1 MQCCNFYPGYETG
14 RSKQAVFPFTKEVTV
29 DTIAS
34 AGDKLW
40 KDLVGN
46 SATLNVTSVQL
57 AFTGI
62 NVAEAGQRSIE
73 SFLKPA
79 STKRSREEANVPTH
93 NEAAASFHGD
103 ELDDQILPYTC
114 SRCGKIF
121 QHSSTNQSLDD
132 QETELAKAKMEH
144 SDYHFAQDLTAEG
157 PSRSVVSASK
167 PATSNSK
174 PSKRPKRSTDPKGI
188 EKFFHK

>member
-1 MQCCNFYPGYETG
+1 M
-14 RSKQAVFPFTKEVTV
+14 
-29 DTIAS
+29 DTIALI
-34 AGDKLW
+34 GDKLW

-46 SATLNVTSVQL
+46 NGTLNVTALQL

-73 SFLKPA
+73 VFLKPA
-79 STKRSREEANVPTH
+79 STKRSRDEANASAN
-93 NEAAASFHGD
+93 NEAAASFDRDGD
-103 ELDDQILPYTC
+103 DPNDPLLLDDRIHPYTC

-144 SDYHFAQDLTAEG
+144 SDYHFAQDLTAES
-157 PSRSVVSASK
+157 PSVISSSK
-167 PATSNSK
+167 PATSNLK
-174 PSKRPKRSTDPKGI
+174 TSKRPKRSTEPKGI
-188 EKFFHK
+188 EKFFRK

>member
-1 MQCCNFYPGYETG
+1 M
-14 RSKQAVFPFTKEVTV
+14 

-34 AGDKLW
+34 ISDKLW
-40 KDLVGN
+40 KDLVGDN
-46 SATLNVTSVQL
+46 ATLNVTALQL

-73 SFLKPA
+73 VFLKPA
-79 STKRSREEANVPTH
+79 STKRSLEEANAPEQ
-93 NEAAASFHGD
+93 NEAATSFDGNNFML
-103 ELDDQILPYTC
+103 LDDRMLPNTC

-121 QHSSTNQSLDD
+121 RSSSTNQSMDD

-157 PSRSVVSASK
+157 PSVISASK
-167 PATSNSK
+167 PVTSNSK
-174 PSKRPKRSTDPKGI
+174 TSKRPKRSTEPKGI
-188 EKFFHK
+188 EKFFRK

>member
-1 MQCCNFYPGYETG
+1 M
-14 RSKQAVFPFTKEVTV
+14 

-34 AGDKLW
+34 LGDKLW

-46 SATLNVTSVQL
+46 STTLNVTSLQL

-73 SFLKPA
+73 VFMKPA
-79 STKRSREEANVPTH
+79 SSKRSRDEANAPAH
-93 NEAAASFHGD
+93 DAASFVGD
-103 ELDDQILPYTC
+103 DPLSIDDRNSPYSC

-121 QHSSTNQSLDD
+121 HHPNTNQSLDD
-132 QETELAKAKMEH
+132 QETELSKAKMEH

-157 PSRSVVSASK
+157 PSRSVISASNLK
-167 PATSNSK
+167 T
-174 PSKRPKRSTDPKGI
+174 SKRPKRSTEPKGI
-188 EKFFHK
+188 ERFFRK

>member
-1 MQCCNFYPGYETG
+1 M
-14 RSKQAVFPFTKEVTV
+14 

-46 SATLNVTSVQL
+46 GEMLNVTALQL

-73 SFLKPA
+73 LFMKPD
-79 STKRSREEANVPTH
+79 STKRLREEANAPTH
-93 NEAAASFHGD
+93 NEAAASLHGD
-103 ELDDQILPYTC
+103 DLLLLDDRC

-121 QHSSTNQSLDD
+121 QHPSTKQSLDD

-157 PSRSVVSASK
+157 PIRSVISASK
-167 PATSNSK
+167 SATSILK
-174 PSKRPKRSTDPKGI
+174 PSKRPKRSTEPKGI
-188 EKFFHK
+188 EKFFRK

>member
-1 MQCCNFYPGYETG
+1 M
-14 RSKQAVFPFTKEVTV
+14 

-34 AGDKLW
+34 TGDKLW

-46 SATLNVTSVQL
+46 SATLNVTALQL

-73 SFLKPA
+73 LFLKPD
-79 STKRSREEANVPTH
+79 STKRSREANAPTH
-93 NEAAASFHGD
+93 NEAAASLHTMHSD
-103 ELDDQILPYTC
+103 DSLLLDDRC

-157 PSRSVVSASK
+157 PSQSAISASK
-167 PATSNSK
+167 PATSNLK
-174 PSKRPKRSTDPKGI
+174 PSKRPRRSTEPKGI
-188 EKFFHK
+188 EKFFRK

>member
-1 MQCCNFYPGYETG
+1 
-14 RSKQAVFPFTKEVTV
+14 V

-34 AGDKLW
+34 IGDKLW

-46 SATLNVTSVQL
+46 SATLNVTALQL

-73 SFLKPA
+73 LFLKPD
-79 STKRSREEANVPTH
+79 STKRSREEANAPTH
-93 NEAAASFHGD
+93 NEAAVSLHGED
-103 ELDDQILPYTC
+103 LDDRC

-157 PSRSVVSASK
+157 PSHSVLSSSK
-167 PATSNSK
+167 PAASNLK
-174 PSKRPKRSTDPKGI
+174 PSKRPKRSEEPKGI
-188 EKFFHK
+188 EKFFRK

>member
-1 MQCCNFYPGYETG
+1 M
-14 RSKQAVFPFTKEVTV
+14 

-34 AGDKLW
+34 IGDKLW

-46 SATLNVTSVQL
+46 SATLNVTALQL

-73 SFLKPA
+73 LFLKPD
-79 STKRSREEANVPTH
+79 STKRSREEANAPTEAY
-93 NEAAASFHGD
+93 EAAASLHGD
-103 ELDDQILPYTC
+103 DLDDRC

-157 PSRSVVSASK
+157 LSDSIISAPK
-167 PATSNSK
+167 PATSNLK
-174 PSKRPKRSTDPKGI
+174 QSKRPKRSTEPKGI
-188 EKFFHK
+188 EIFFRK

>member
-1 MQCCNFYPGYETG
+1 MD
-14 RSKQAVFPFTKEVTV
+14 TV
-29 DTIAS
+29 AS
-34 AGDKLW
+34 IGDKLW

-46 SATLNVTSVQL
+46 NATLNVTTLQL

-73 SFLKPA
+73 LFLKPA
-79 STKRSREEANVPTH
+79 STKRSREESPAH
-93 NEAAASFHGD
+93 NEAAASFD
-103 ELDDQILPYTC
+103 ADDPLLLDDRNLPYTC

-121 QHSSTNQSLDD
+121 QHSSTNQSLED

-144 SDYHFAQDLTAEG
+144 SDYHFAQDLTAEA
-157 PSRSVVSASK
+157 SRSVISASK

-174 PSKRPKRSTDPKGI
+174 TNKRPKRSIEPKGI
-188 EKFFHK
+188 EKFFRK

>member
-1 MQCCNFYPGYETG
+1 M
-14 RSKQAVFPFTKEVTV
+14 

-34 AGDKLW
+34 IGDKLW

-46 SATLNVTSVQL
+46 NATLNVTALQL

-62 NVAEAGQRSIE
+62 NIAEVGQRSIE
-73 SFLKPA
+73 VFLKPA
-79 STKRSREEANVPTH
+79 STKRSREEADAPAQ
-93 NEAAASFHGD
+93 NEAAASFDGD
-103 ELDDQILPYTC
+103 NFLLLDDRMLPYTC

-121 QHSSTNQSLDD
+121 QYSSTTNQSIED

-157 PSRSVVSASK
+157 PSVISASK
-167 PATSNSK
+167 PVTSNSK
-174 PSKRPKRSTDPKGI
+174 TSKRPKRSTEPKGI
-188 EKFFHK
+188 EKFFRK

>member
-1 MQCCNFYPGYETG
+1 M
-14 RSKQAVFPFTKEVTV
+14 

-34 AGDKLW
+34 ISDKLW
-40 KDLVGN
+40 KDLVGDN
-46 SATLNVTSVQL
+46 ATLNVTALQL

-73 SFLKPA
+73 VFLKPA
-79 STKRSREEANVPTH
+79 STKRSLEEANAPEQ
-93 NEAAASFHGD
+93 NEAATSFDGNNFML
-103 ELDDQILPYTC
+103 LDDRMLPNTC

-121 QHSSTNQSLDD
+121 RSSSTNQSMDD

-157 PSRSVVSASK
+157 PSVTSAFK

-174 PSKRPKRSTDPKGI
+174 TSKKPKRSTEPKGI
-188 EKFFHK
+188 EKFFRK